1 MNIKYY
7 SFFLLL
13 ISLMVWEISCQ
24 TSSIS
29 RLIIPAPTE
38 VFFVL
43 WDGLTTG
50 YLWIHIWAT
59 TLEMVLGL
67 LIGCSVGF
75 LSGLLLEESKFL
87 RNLLWPYIIASQVIP
102 KLALG
107 PIFIV
112 WFGFGMTSTV
122 IITALICFFP
132 LLENTLT
139 GTQHISPEKRE
150 LFRMLGATRMQI
162 LFKLKIPTGLP
173 IILAGVRVS
182 VVLALVGAVVGEFL
196 SGQKGLG
203 ATIIAAQGMMD
214 SALMFATFIIITL
227 IGMIFYQITITAE
240 RWLLRRHN
248 RGTYNAT
255 I

>member
-7 SFFLLL
+7 SFFLFFFSL
-13 ISLMVWEISCQ
+13 IIWEVFCQ

-38 VFFVL
+38 VFLVL
-43 WDGLTTG
+43 WEGLETG
-50 YLWIHIWAT
+50 YLWVHIWAT
-59 TLEMVLGL
+59 TLEMTLGL

-75 LSGLLLEESKFL
+75 LSGLLLEENIFL
-87 RNLLWPYIIASQVIP
+87 RKLLWPYIIASQVIP

-132 LLENTLT
+132 LLENTIT
-139 GTQHISPEKRE
+139 GTQHIPSEKRE
-150 LFRMLGATRMQI
+150 LFRMLGATRMQT

-214 SALMFATFIIITL
+214 SALMFAIFIIITL
-227 IGMIFYQITITAE
+227 VGMIFYQTAIISE

-248 RGTYNAT
+248 KGVFNA
-255 I
+255 II